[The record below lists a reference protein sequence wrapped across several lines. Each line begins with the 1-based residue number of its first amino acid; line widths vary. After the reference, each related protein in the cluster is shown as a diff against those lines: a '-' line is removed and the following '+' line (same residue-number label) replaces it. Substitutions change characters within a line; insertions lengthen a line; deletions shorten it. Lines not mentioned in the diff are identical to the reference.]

1 MAIRSLGLV
10 TVPTAGTPVRLTAN
24 ESDPTAHVG
33 AHSVSAQASHTN
45 AARVYVGDRQSMV
58 RATRVGVLMVL
69 AIPTANALSQ
79 FTATIVNA
87 PAGFN
92 AAQLWLDVDNDG
104 EGAVVSILE
113 A

>member
-24 ESDPTAHVG
+24 ESVPTAHVG
-33 AHSVSAQASHTN
+33 AHSISVQAWHPNTT
-45 AARVYVGDRQSMV
+45 RVYIGDRESMV
-58 RATRVGVLMVL
+58 RATGVGVLMVL

-79 FTATIVNA
+79 FTATIVNS
-87 PAGFN
+87 PAGFD
-92 AAQLWLDVDNDG
+92 AAQLWLDVDTND
-104 EGAVVSILE
+104 EGALVSILE